1 MGKLVR
7 PAVLRYLRTAAGRR
21 PPWRERQPG
30 QAARTL
36 AFWLSN
42 S

>member
-1 MGKLVR
+1 MGRLVR
-7 PAVLRYLRTAAGRR
+7 PAVLRTAAGRR
-21 PPWRERQPG
+21 PRRRERQPG

>member
-7 PAVLRYLRTAAGRR
+7 PAVLRYLRTAAPAPTLAQR
-21 PPWRERQPG
+21 RQPG

>member
-7 PAVLRYLRTAAGRR
+7 PAVLRYLRTAAGRPR
-21 PPWRERQPG
+21 WRERQPG